1 MLSSVFMEE
10 PVKKVT
16 DIPLGR
22 IEPNPSQ
29 PRHYFDIEALSE
41 LAKSIEEYGVIQPI
55 TVKKK
60 GDGKF
65 IIIAGERRYRAR
77 CMAKKRTIPAII
89 IDVSEEK
96 SAAIALLE
104 NLQRKD
110 LTFFEEAEGYL
121 KLINEY
127 DMTQEELS
135 VKLGKSQS
143 AIANKLRLLK
153 LEEETRQ
160 KIFEANLTERH
171 ARALLKLPN
180 KKIRDKA
187 VKLIKERNLN
197 VAKAEKLIDKMAS
210 EDAKERRFEGFKTS
224 LSESIKRQRVFCST
238 MNRAIGLLNRSGIET
253 EIEQTEEADKV
264 IYKVC
269 IAK

>member
-1 MLSSVFMEE
+1 MFSSVFMEE

-22 IEPNPSQ
+22 IEPNPNQ
-29 PRHYFDIEALSE
+29 PRHFFDIESLTE
-41 LAKSIEEYGVIQPI
+41 LAKSIDEYGVIQPI
-55 TVKKK
+55 TVKRKS
-60 GDGKF
+60 DGRF
-65 IIIAGERRYRAR
+65 IIIAGERRYRAS
-77 CMAKKRTIPAII
+77 CMAKKKTIPAII
-89 IDVSEEK
+89 VDISEEK

-121 KLINEY
+121 KLMNEY

-135 VKLGKSQS
+135 EKLGKSQS
-143 AIANKLRLLK
+143 AIANKVRLLK
-153 LEEETRQ
+153 LDAETRQ
-160 KIFEANLTERH
+160 LVFDANLTERH
-171 ARALLKLPN
+171 ARALLKLSN
-180 KKIRDKA
+180 KKMREKA
-187 VKLIKERNLN
+187 VKLIKERNLT

-210 EDAKERRFEGFKTS
+210 GDAENNRFRSFKTS

-238 MNRAIGLLNRSGIET
+238 MNKAIGLLNKSGIET
-253 EIEQTEEADKV
+253 EIEQSEEADKV
-264 IYKVC
+264 KYVIC